1 MKEHCGQVTVN
12 ELPSKSRLF
21 KFCEKKI
28 DQWLQSHVTQDSG
41 STSEVPIEFT
51 VSFTEE
57 DDCDQVACMTEIHF
71 GSSVFRGCDLAVDT
85 QQAFM
90 HSLKRLQVA
99 QIAH

>member
-1 MKEHCGQVTVN
+1 MRENCGQVTIN

-28 DQWLQSHVTQDSG
+28 DQWLQSHVTLGPEISP
-41 STSEVPIEFT
+41 EIPIEFI
-51 VSFTEE
+51 VSFTDEGDHE
-57 DDCDQVACMTEIHF
+57 QVACMTEIHF

-90 HSLKRLQVA
+90 HSLKRLQAA

>member
-1 MKEHCGQVTVN
+1 MKVANGQVTIN

-28 DQWLQSHVTQDSG
+28 DQWLQSHLDPKLASSPDLPV
-41 STSEVPIEFT
+41 EFS

-57 DDCDQVACMTEIHF
+57 DDTDQVACLTEIHF
-71 GSSVFRGCDLAVDT
+71 GTSVFRGCDLALDT

-99 QIAH
+99 QNTH